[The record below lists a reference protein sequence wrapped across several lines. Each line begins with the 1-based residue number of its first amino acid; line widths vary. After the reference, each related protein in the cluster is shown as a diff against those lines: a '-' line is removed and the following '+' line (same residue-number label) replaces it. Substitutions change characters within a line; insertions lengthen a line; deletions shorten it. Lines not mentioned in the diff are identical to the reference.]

1 MTPMTRRIRRDC
13 SVRCPDEQAVNRRM
27 RHVKPVRELI
37 RAWDPRREKIVWE
50 HETSSGIRGYDG
62 GMMST
67 AGNLVFQ
74 GRGSGELWVYAAD
87 TGKVLKVIKTGS
99 HIMAAPMT
107 LFSQRRAVSSR
118 SKWDM
123 AAPRSPSAPIPPSSA
138 ALKYQNTNRIIAFK
152 LGGGAVPMPPARM
165 EPAVS

>member
-1 MTPMTRRIRRDC
+1 M
-13 SVRCPDEQAVNRRM
+13 
-27 RHVKPVRELI
+27 
-37 RAWDPRREKIVWE
+37 WE

-62 GMMST
+62 GVMST

-107 LFSQRRAVSSR
+107 YAVNGEQYVAVQVGYGGSADHGGAHSAEQRRAQIPEYQPHHR
-118 SKWDM
+118 LQAGRRRRAD
-123 AAPRSPSAPIPPSSA
+123 AAAARVNRRSPSRPSKPRRKA
-138 ALKYQNTNRIIAFK
+138 QIDAGEIKFIEQCTRCHQ
-152 LGGGAVPMPPARM
+152 LGPSTTPDLAHAQ
-165 EPAVS
+165 